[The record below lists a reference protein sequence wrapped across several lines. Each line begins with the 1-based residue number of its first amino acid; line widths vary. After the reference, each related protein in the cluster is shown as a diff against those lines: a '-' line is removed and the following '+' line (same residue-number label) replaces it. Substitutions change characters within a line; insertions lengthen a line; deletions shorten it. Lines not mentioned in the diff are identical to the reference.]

1 MINSDEIIT
10 YISLILSFINISL
23 LLYVYII
30 DDNIIQYII
39 YIFSIFILLFIT
51 LIIYISVKKNS
62 HSNIIIYNE
71 YYYMRICLIILNLI
85 CYSFYI
91 KYFLKDKSNIKKGG
105 NFIQNE
111 KKKSSQTSELK
122 KGGGFGGIFDLSNS
136 NFIHSLINT
145 IESKN
150 PDDNNAIDYS
160 ECTKHFPGDV
170 PDNLSTTL
178 NNALVFLEK
187 EAAFYLINYNIEA
200 VLSGELEGI
209 FNVLILDEINKDNS
223 ALSDIE
229 KNIKIDAKKKDYKL
243 ILYIAYI
250 LRIIKNSKIFFSKET
265 TNKLYSILYNY
276 FIDEIQ
282 FKKKYE
288 INGSYGGVNKK

>member
-136 NFIHSLINT
+136 NFIHDLINT

-150 PDDNNAIDYS
+150 PNDYSVIDYS
-160 ECTKHFPGDV
+160 ECTKNFSNPEESSMI
-170 PDNLSTTL
+170 LS
-178 NNALVFLEK
+178 NNLVFLENTFFLNNINTYI
-187 EAAFYLINYNIEA
+187 ENAFKGEFFDTLITE
-200 VLSGELEGI
+200 
-209 FNVLILDEINKDNS
+209 EINNDKNNS
-223 ALSDIE
+223 ALSYIE
-229 KNIKIDAKKKDYKL
+229 KNIKIDAKKEDYKL
-243 ILYIAYI
+243 IIYIAYI
-250 LRIIKNSKIFFSKET
+250 LRIIKNSKNLFSTET

-276 FIDEIQ
+276 FIDEIH
-282 FKKKYE
+282 FKQKIE
-288 INGSYGGVNKK
+288 INRLI

>member
-136 NFIHSLINT
+136 NFIHDLINT

-150 PDDNNAIDYS
+150 PNDYSVIDYS
-160 ECTKHFPGDV
+160 ECTKNFSNPEE
-170 PDNLSTTL
+170 LSMIL
-178 NNALVFLEK
+178 SNNLVFLENTFFLNNINTYI
-187 EAAFYLINYNIEA
+187 ENAFKGEFFDTLITE
-200 VLSGELEGI
+200 
-209 FNVLILDEINKDNS
+209 EINKDNS
-223 ALSDIE
+223 ALSNIE
-229 KNIKIDAKKKDYKL
+229 KNIKIDAKKEDYKL
-243 ILYIAYI
+243 IIYIAYI
-250 LRIIKNSKIFFSKET
+250 LRIIKNSKNLFSTET

-276 FIDEIQ
+276 FIDEIH
-282 FKKKYE
+282 FKQKIE
-288 INGSYGGVNKK
+288 INRLI

>member
-136 NFIHSLINT
+136 NFIHDLINT

-150 PDDNNAIDYS
+150 PNDYSVIDYS
-160 ECTKHFPGDV
+160 ECTKNFSNPEESSMI
-170 PDNLSTTL
+170 LS
-178 NNALVFLEK
+178 NNLVFLENTFFLNNINTYI
-187 EAAFYLINYNIEA
+187 ENAFKGEFFDKLITQ
-200 VLSGELEGI
+200 
-209 FNVLILDEINKDNS
+209 EINEDKDNS
-223 ALSDIE
+223 ELSDIE
-229 KNIKIDAKKKDYKL
+229 KNIKIDAKKEDYKL
-243 ILYIAYI
+243 IIYIAYI
-250 LRIIKNSKIFFSKET
+250 LRIIKNSKNLFSTET

-276 FIDEIQ
+276 FIDEIH
-282 FKKKYE
+282 FKQKIE
-288 INGSYGGVNKK
+288 INRLI

>member
-136 NFIHSLINT
+136 NFIHDLINT

-150 PDDNNAIDYS
+150 PNDYSVIDYS
-160 ECTKHFPGDV
+160 ECTKNFSNPEESSMI
-170 PDNLSTTL
+170 LS
-178 NNALVFLEK
+178 NNLVFLENTFFLNNINTYI
-187 EAAFYLINYNIEA
+187 ENAFKGEFFDTLITE
-200 VLSGELEGI
+200 
-209 FNVLILDEINKDNS
+209 EINNDKDNS

-229 KNIKIDAKKKDYKL
+229 KNIKIDAKKEDYKL
-243 ILYIAYI
+243 IIYIAYI
-250 LRIIKNSKIFFSKET
+250 LRIIKNSKNLFSTET

-276 FIDEIQ
+276 FIDEIH
-282 FKKKYE
+282 FKQKIE
-288 INGSYGGVNKK
+288 INRLI

>member
-178 NNALVFLEK
+178 NQQLAFLEK
-187 EAAFYLINYNIEA
+187 NSQHFKELNTYIE
-200 VLSGELEGI
+200 
-209 FNVLILDEINKDNS
+209 NVLNGDLFNKLMLDEINNDNET
-223 ALSDIE
+223 LNDE
-229 KNIKIDAKKKDYKL
+229 QKIDAKKEDYKL
-243 ILYIAYI
+243 IIYIAYI
-250 LRIIKNSKIFFSKET
+250 LRIIKNSKNLFSTET

-276 FIDEIQ
+276 FIDEIH
-282 FKKKYE
+282 FKQKFE
-288 INGSYGGVNKK
+288 INRVI